1 MRALGW
7 CTSTRSGSHTTW
19 AAPSTRCWSRDRWRE
34 AFTWASARLSWRS
47 RRFARASTSGRR
59 CSSTSPPPSSTCPRS
74 RPSSSR
80 RSTLRA
86 RTAPR
91 KRGRVRS
98 CLSPPQSAR
107 RFMTRSEFGSTRCRS
122 RPRRSSRRCGGEQ
135 KANRRAMAR
144 RDSQPSPI
152 RRPSGSNRRPRTWTV
167 LRLPRF
173 KYLRPKTAR
182 EAARMAAD
190 LGPHAMFVAGGT
202 DLFPKLKR
210 RQFEVDAL
218 IGLDFLSHAIHR
230 GEDETVV
237 DAGVTL
243 AAASADLDLRS
254 GYPGYAEAAGLV
266 SSPPLRNAG
275 TIGGNLCVDTRCN
288 YYDMTY
294 EWRKAAGFCIKKDGD
309 ICLVAPSSPRCWAVS
324 SSDTAPMAIALGAL
338 VTLAGPEGER
348 ELPVAALYRDD
359 GIDYLAKQPA
369 EVVTSLRLPAAG
381 GTRTAYVKLRRR
393 GSIDFPI
400 AGAAVALRLDG
411 STVTS
416 CRIVLSAVA
425 SHPLE
430 ADEASEFMVGK
441 QGDEESIRAAAEI
454 AGRPAKPLDNAD
466 LSHFWRKRMVR
477 VIVEQAFRSAIDQ

>member
-1 MRALGW
+1 
-7 CTSTRSGSHTTW
+7 
-19 AAPSTRCWSRDRWRE
+19 
-34 AFTWASARLSWRS
+34 
-47 RRFARASTSGRR
+47 
-59 CSSTSPPPSSTCPRS
+59 
-74 RPSSSR
+74 
-80 RSTLRA
+80 
-86 RTAPR
+86 
-91 KRGRVRS
+91 
-98 CLSPPQSAR
+98 
-107 RFMTRSEFGSTRCRS
+107 
-122 RPRRSSRRCGGEQ
+122 
-135 KANRRAMAR
+135 
-144 RDSQPSPI
+144 
-152 RRPSGSNRRPRTWTV
+152 
-167 LRLPRF
+167 
-173 KYLRPKTAR
+173 
-182 EAARMAAD
+182 
-190 LGPHAMFVAGGT
+190 MFVAGGT

-210 RQFEVDAL
+210 RQFEVEAL
-218 IGLDFLSHAIHR
+218 IGLDFLSRAIHR
-230 GEDETVV
+230 GEKETIV

-243 AAASADLDLRS
+243 AAASADGDLRS
-254 GYPGYAEAAGLV
+254 GHRGYAEAAGLV

-338 VTLAGPEGER
+338 ITLAGPEDER
-348 ELPVAALYRDD
+348 ELPVAALYHDD

-369 EVVTSLRLPAAG
+369 EVVTSLRLPAAAG
-381 GTRTAYVKLRRR
+381 IRTAYVKLRRR

-430 ADEASEFMVGK
+430 AAEASEFMIGK
-441 QGDEESIRAAAEI
+441 RADEESVRATAEI
-454 AGRPAKPLDNAD
+454 AAKPAKPLDNAD

-477 VIVEQAFRSAIDQ
+477 VVVEQALQRAIDQ

>member
-1 MRALGW
+1 M
-7 CTSTRSGSHTTW
+7 
-19 AAPSTRCWSRDRWRE
+19 
-34 AFTWASARLSWRS
+34 AS
-47 RRFARASTSGRR
+47 
-59 CSSTSPPPSSTCPRS
+59 
-74 RPSSSR
+74 
-80 RSTLRA
+80 
-86 RTAPR
+86 
-91 KRGRVRS
+91 
-98 CLSPPQSAR
+98 
-107 RFMTRSEFGSTRCRS
+107 
-122 RPRRSSRRCGGEQ
+122 
-135 KANRRAMAR
+135 
-144 RDSQPSPI
+144 
-152 RRPSGSNRRPRTWTV
+152 
-167 LRLPRF
+167 
-173 KYLRPKTAR
+173 
-182 EAARMAAD
+182 D
-190 LGPHAMFVAGGT
+190 LGPRAMFVAGGT

-210 RQFEVDAL
+210 RQFEVEAL
-218 IGLDFLSHAIHR
+218 IGLDFLSRAIRR

-243 AAASADLDLRS
+243 AVASTDADLRA
-254 GYPGYAEAAGLV
+254 GYRGYAEAAGLV

-338 VTLAGPEGER
+338 ATLAGPEEER
-348 ELPVAALYRDD
+348 ELPVAALYQDD

-369 EVVTSLRLPAAG
+369 EVVTSLRLPPPD
-381 GTRTAYVKLRRR
+381 GTKTAYVKLRRR

-430 ADEASEFMVGK
+430 AAEAGEFMVGK
-441 QGDEESIRAAAEI
+441 RVDEESIRAAAEI
-454 AGRPAKPLDNAD
+454 AARPAKPLDNAD

-477 VIVEQAFRSAIDQ
+477 VVVEQALQRASDQ